1 MHICV
6 RINSV
11 MLYNNTSYLK
21 LLTIV
26 IPSKDFVVV
35 TIKFD
40 HLPSSLIIFL
50 YWKDP
55 SFVGIFDSSYMC
67 DSYQSPRQLPNFI
80 TILSGISVSLS

>member
-35 TIKFD
+35 TALLHESDI
-40 HLPSSLIIFL
+40 
-50 YWKDP
+50 
-55 SFVGIFDSSYMC
+55 
-67 DSYQSPRQLPNFI
+67 R
-80 TILSGISVSLS
+80 